1 MFWTRGSYRM
11 AAARSGDYGR
21 SEWENSMN
29 AVFDP
34 GVDAPG
40 ERWFTADAHCPAG
53 LSKQPVAGT
62 ENDNRLRSESS
73 LGSVSDRCRCD
84 T

>member
-1 MFWTRGSYRM
+1 
-11 AAARSGDYGR
+11 
-21 SEWENSMN
+21 MN

-62 ENDNRLRSESS
+62 ENDNRLRLWLERESS
-73 LGSVSDRCRCD
+73 LGSVSDRCRYD
-84 T
+84 TLAKPRTMKIGQWLRS